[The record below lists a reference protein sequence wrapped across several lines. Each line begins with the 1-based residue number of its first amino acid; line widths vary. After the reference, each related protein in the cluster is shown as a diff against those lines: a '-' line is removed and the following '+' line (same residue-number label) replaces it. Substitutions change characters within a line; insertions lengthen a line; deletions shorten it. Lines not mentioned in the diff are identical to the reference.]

1 MSLSTR
7 PPRKAAGVRGRL
19 RAHDPFELIRWLALS
34 QTDPRK
40 ALAELVQNC
49 LDARAD
55 HVRITRFRT
64 RGVSCLKI
72 VDDGEGVIPELGR
85 VEALQYIATHVGH
98 SRKRKLS
105 PQERLQLMTQGQYGI
120 GLLGFWSLGEM
131 LEMRSVVPGQ
141 RPERLVLYR
150 DKPTY
155 RIEPVP
161 GRLALDER
169 RTEILVSGV
178 HADAQRLLTGPRTAE
193 YLGSELRGQLLE
205 RSVSIVIEDRLARKR
220 SHRSIPV
227 RPRRFLGE
235 PLEGLDRVEVPGWP
249 DARLEVYWNGD
260 GAGDSEGIGL
270 YGAGTQVAEGFRAL
284 ASLGLDRPPWTDA
297 RLTGLVDFPS
307 FRIAPGS
314 RRGVIIDP
322 AAEAFARAMESV
334 EPILID
340 ALATL
345 EERRSADLEKTMLRD
360 LQRVFRDFY
369 RHRPRYSLLPVAKEK
384 DVGVAGDGDGAAG
397 GSLASPEEHESETE
411 TNEKQLDLLPPGP
424 LASVRIRPSTLQLA
438 PAESRALKASGCDA
452 AGRIVEEPV
461 TFEWTLSSDI
471 GRLRSETEE
480 PRDTDT
486 ATGERVTFEARYAPG
501 DGSIHVTATAPSGAA
516 IAEVPVTIT
525 DELPGRGDEGIPD
538 PELVDAPGERWRSR
552 LLEERWQ
559 VNSGHGDFRAVGE
572 NPTLKLRYLA
582 MLFAKEVVVH
592 DHRDPRL
599 EGPLE
604 QLVEVAAY
612 ADRQLVAKRKRGRR
626 AGSDGDTK
634 EVP

>member
-161 GRLALDER
+161 GRLPLDDR
-169 RTEILVSGV
+169 HTEILVSGI

-227 RPRRFLGE
+227 PRDAFSESRWR
-235 PLEGLDRVEVPGWP
+235 DSIASKCPGGP
-249 DARLEVYWNGD
+249 
-260 GAGDSEGIGL
+260 
-270 YGAGTQVAEGFRAL
+270 TH
-284 ASLGLDRPPWTDA
+284 
-297 RLTGLVDFPS
+297 
-307 FRIAPGS
+307 GS
-314 RRGVIIDP
+314 R
-322 AAEAFARAMESV
+322 
-334 EPILID
+334 
-340 ALATL
+340 
-345 EERRSADLEKTMLRD
+345 
-360 LQRVFRDFY
+360 
-369 RHRPRYSLLPVAKEK
+369 
-384 DVGVAGDGDGAAG
+384 
-397 GSLASPEEHESETE
+397 
-411 TNEKQLDLLPPGP
+411 
-424 LASVRIRPSTLQLA
+424 ST
-438 PAESRALKASGCDA
+438 G
-452 AGRIVEEPV
+452 
-461 TFEWTLSSDI
+461 
-471 GRLRSETEE
+471 
-480 PRDTDT
+480 
-486 ATGERVTFEARYAPG
+486 
-501 DGSIHVTATAPSGAA
+501 TATAPATRKGSGST
-516 IAEVPVTIT
+516 E
-525 DELPGRGDEGIPD
+525 
-538 PELVDAPGERWRSR
+538 PERKSPKDFGRSR
-552 LLEERWQ
+552 H
-559 VNSGHGDFRAVGE
+559 SGWTVPHG
-572 NPTLKLRYLA
+572 PT
-582 MLFAKEVVVH
+582 
-592 DHRDPRL
+592 
-599 EGPLE
+599 
-604 QLVEVAAY
+604 
-612 ADRQLVAKRKRGRR
+612 RG
-626 AGSDGDTK
+626 
-634 EVP
+634 